1 MLKKEK
7 KSTVPCLASPAALR
21 TELASTVVVSVSS
34 NKVEAIEVERWPE
47 DHQEE
52 WRARGRRLLTGSGR
66 LREVVVVVVAVMEVG
81 EDDDLWEVVVG
92 DNSSSGASSRRL
104 PPGQWLVVI
113 MVISNGS
120 TGSDWLN
127 VRSEWSSSFAEA
139 VVSRRLCWRWQCD
152 SQNAILKLRKRT
164 SKGELSCHSLV
175 LKEFSPRL
183 FSVSSLSSL
192 WNFGVAAATGQ
203 SFVSRL
209 GLRSLSSGCASSEK

>member
-1 MLKKEK
+1 MLKKGT

-52 WRARGRRLLTGSGR
+52 WRARGRRLLTGNGR
-66 LREVVVVVVAVMEVG
+66 LREVVVVVEVMEVG
-81 EDDDLWEVVVG
+81 EDDDLWEVG
-92 DNSSSGASSRRL
+92 DNFSSGASSRRL

-113 MVISNGS
+113 MVISKGS
-120 TGSDWLN
+120 TGSDWLNN

-139 VVSRRLCWRWQCD
+139 MPAMSVVSRRLCWRWQCD

-175 LKEFSPRL
+175 LREFSPRP
-183 FSVSSLSSL
+183 FSVSSLS
-192 WNFGVAAATGQ
+192 
-203 SFVSRL
+203 
-209 GLRSLSSGCASSEK
+209 